1 MSEQSQDTIDRNDPS
16 IDPDGTL
23 GTRSSAESAAAKSQV
38 VDDKSAEPGEVSSDN
53 PYVPDYEPEEKPKIQ
68 RSNPQPVTGDKD
80 ADIDTDG
87 G

>member
-1 MSEQSQDTIDRNDPS
+1 MSESSQDTIGRNDPS
-16 IDPDGTL
+16 IDPDGAPED
-23 GTRSSAESAAAKSQV
+23 GASSDASPFKPQAGDDRQV
-38 VDDKSAEPGEVSSDN
+38 EPGEVSSDN
-53 PYVPDYEPEEKPKIQ
+53 PYVPDYEPEEKPHTQ

>member
-23 GTRSSAESAAAKSQV
+23 GNSGATDPATVKPQAVERQN
-38 VDDKSAEPGEVSSDN
+38 AEPGEVSSDN
-53 PYVPDYEPEEKPKIQ
+53 PYVPDFEPEEKPQVQ
-68 RSNPQPVTGDKD
+68 RSNPQPVTGEKD